1 MTGVSLA
8 LALGCVEPGPELVV
22 NPERGTDCVG
32 LDPQLRAL
40 CHVQVAAARG
50 KAADFAA
57 VTDACALYDGRTD
70 AFDELW
76 ADECHFRGGE
86 ELARAGELEDG
97 LWHCNQAGRFR
108 KFCFAHAAWQ
118 VPPTGDALAEWE
130 AWALPFGARE
140 VETIRA
146 RWWFNQYFGTG
157 AAATP
162 TVDSPHARGAWAL
175 EAVRLCAGDL
185 DCARAAWTGTLAG
198 DPLPVERRLGRY
210 DLPFE
215 VPGDDAVATLPTFG
229 GGQRYAGA
237 TPEEDLDIALLE
249 GLYFRESIGAGAFVP
264 WLSDARPAVRWTALH
279 RYRTLPSEGAE
290 ATLRAM
296 SEDPDP
302 VVRALVADALEYRT
316 WEGKKN
322 LPGLSKERPRP

>member
-1 MTGVSLA
+1 MIWLLA
-8 LALGCVEPGPELVV
+8 CAEPAPELVA
-22 NPERGTDCVG
+22 NPERVTDCTG

-50 KAADFAA
+50 RAADFAA
-57 VTDACALYDGRTD
+57 VTGACALYDGRVD
-70 AFDELW
+70 DFDELW

-86 ELARAGELEDG
+86 ELARAGQLEDG
-97 LWHCNQAGRFR
+97 LRHCNQAGRFR

-118 VPPTGDALAEWE
+118 VPPTAEPLADWE
-130 AWALPFGARE
+130 AWATPFGERE

-157 AAATP
+157 TAAAP
-162 TVDSPHARGAWAL
+162 KVDSPHARGAWAL

-185 DCARAAWTGTLAG
+185 DCARAGWTRALSG
-198 DPLPVERRLGRY
+198 DPLPPERRLGRY

-215 VPGDDAVATLPTFG
+215 VPGDEDVPTVPTFG
-229 GGQRYAGA
+229 GGQRYAGTDLA
-237 TPEEDLDIALLE
+237 EDIDIALLE
-249 GLYFRESIGAGAFVP
+249 GAYFRESVGAGAFVP
-264 WLSDARPAVRWTALH
+264 YLPDPRPRVRWTALH

-290 ATLRAM
+290 GTLRTM
-296 SEDPDP
+296 VDDPDP
-302 VVRALVADALEYRT
+302 VVRALASDALQYRT

-322 LPGLSKERPRP
+322 LPGLKKERPAP